1 MTDSDAEQIAESDE
15 DSLLL
20 KLDVILQ
27 RYQHENSSLVQK
39 RQPPTAG
46 DDTAPEEAMTGQQL
60 SRPSPP
66 SPETDEIPL
75 LIEKVDLTAHDWPA
89 ETGISELLCFA
100 FDHAIRDAQIKLDP
114 LARITLL
121 QALAKR
127 LPKNF

>member
-1 MTDSDAEQIAESDE
+1 MADSDAEQIVDPDE

-20 KLDVILQ
+20 KLDGILQ
-27 RYQHENSSLVQK
+27 RYQHENRSLVQK
-39 RQPPTAG
+39 LQPPSDGNHATQKEVMSG
-46 DDTAPEEAMTGQQL
+46 QQSPLLSAPE
-60 SRPSPP
+60 S
-66 SPETDEIPL
+66 DEIPL
-75 LIEKVDLTAHDWPA
+75 LIEKVELTTNNWPV

-100 FDHAIRDAQIKLDP
+100 FDHAIREAQIKLDP

>member
-20 KLDVILQ
+20 KLDAVLQ

-39 RQPPTAG
+39 RQPPGAASNAAQKEVISG
-46 DDTAPEEAMTGQQL
+46 QL
-60 SRPSPP
+60 SSPP
-66 SPETDEIPL
+66 LSLESDEIPL
-75 LIEKVDLTAHDWPA
+75 LIEKVELTTNDWPA
-89 ETGISELLCFA
+89 ASGISELLCFA

-114 LARITLL
+114 LTRITLL